1 MILFFHRQQIQQQQ
15 QRLQQL
21 RMVNPNLNQG
31 NINPGVRMTLQHL
44 PQNRANTLPAN
55 QQQQQQQQQ
64 TQQNQINP
72 SIQGMQTQITNQT
85 MVTQQQSVQQSAVQ
99 PPPPYSEPPPP
110 YPGQSQVSLWIFFII
125 SFFVRF
131 LVLIY

>member
-1 MILFFHRQQIQQQQ
+1 MYYFHRQQIQQQQQ

-31 NINPGVRMTLQHL
+31 NINGVRMTLQHL
-44 PQNRANTLPAN
+44 PQNRANTIPAN
-55 QQQQQQQQQ
+55 QQQQQQQQQQQ

-85 MVTQQQSVQQSAVQ
+85 MVTQQQSTQQSAVQ

-110 YPGQSQVSLWIFFII
+110 YPGQSQVSSRILSFFI
-125 SFFVRF
+125 S
-131 LVLIY
+131 

>member
-1 MILFFHRQQIQQQQ
+1 
-15 QRLQQL
+15 
-21 RMVNPNLNQG
+21 MVNPNLNQG

-44 PQNRANTLPAN
+44 PQNRTNTLPAN
-55 QQQQQQQQQ
+55 QQQQQQQ

-85 MVTQQQSVQQSAVQ
+85 MVTQQQSAQQSAVQ

-110 YPGQSQVSLWIFFII
+110 YPGQSQVSLRI
-125 SFFVRF
+125 SFFIF
-131 LVLIY
+131 PFS